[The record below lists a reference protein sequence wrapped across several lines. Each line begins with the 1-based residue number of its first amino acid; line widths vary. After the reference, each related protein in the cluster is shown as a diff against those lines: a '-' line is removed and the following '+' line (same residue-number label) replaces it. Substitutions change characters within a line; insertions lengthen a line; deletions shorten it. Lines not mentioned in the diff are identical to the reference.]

1 MAAAAVIQDRA
12 THITI
17 KDEEEDYFN
26 DLSQTRNSAA
36 TADEIP
42 KAKRIACV
50 LCRKRKL
57 KCDGIKPSCG
67 TCKRLS
73 HDCSYDEVRK
83 KSGPKR
89 GYVRQLEARLAQVE
103 TMLKGGDVPTAP
115 APKSRSVSS
124 QASPDHMSDI
134 NLAESFP
141 TSYASRSAGTN
152 ITPNAP
158 PQNELMTLDL
168 EEPLPTQNIIDD
180 LNRLYFEKVHPVA
193 PLIHPGRYYAAMSLD
208 PHQRPPICMRYA
220 MWAAAASVVD
230 KYEDLQEHFYKRAR
244 KYIQRD
250 EMRGHGEAIVTVQHV
265 QTWYLLGMLE
275 FKMTYFPRAWM
286 STGRA
291 CRLAV
296 MMGLHRL
303 DFAGL
308 EVKQCLPP
316 PRDWTDKEERRRT
329 FWLCFTADRF
339 ASIGTGW
346 PMTIDE
352 NDIRTHLPADDEAF
366 EQSREVPT
374 ISLQRALEA
383 DGSAKLSSA
392 AGVMVMACLFGRNL
406 VHLHRGTPD
415 DNERNLNGKF
425 WTRHRALDNLLLN
438 IALTLPDHLRL
449 PSGINDQNTIF
460 LNLCIHTSVICL
472 HQAAIFKADANK
484 LPGTIASESKIRCI
498 TAAAEIAS
506 IMRMISHLDLT
517 NANPFSTFCLYVAA
531 RVFIQYLKSRPSD
544 SNVKASLHFLLTA
557 MQAMRRK
564 NLITESLLVQ
574 LDIDLQAAGLE
585 ESRSLR
591 NRLAKTG
598 GVAPMQ
604 ASKMC
609 TNGGT
614 QEVPG
619 PTGPMPQ
626 APRQS
631 RSFGDNN
638 IAYLHQAAAQ
648 PAASRV
654 QSVSDSGQSPVNGN
668 GTDFSRVRFMPTRT
682 KTPSTRPSPATVS
695 DENMEFMGD
704 AFDSAS
710 PGSFNGFSSHTSS
723 VSQQT
728 PPPLNH
734 RDTSSSTWSNDKPL
748 FTPTTTTTTNPLA
761 ATISAMSNDD
771 FQAMMNQYTDSI
783 YTDNNNNNNPSD
795 PMNVIMGG
803 TNDDTAFTMPNF
815 SLLDNGSNQAPGL
828 DSTGFTP
835 GPSNGGDL
843 LAMSDEEWK
852 QIIDSGMVDM
862 GWNGGFLSDRG
873 VQGDQ
878 RWKPGV

>member
-1 MAAAAVIQDRA
+1 MAAAAVESGNN
-12 THITI
+12 HITI
-17 KDEEEDYFN
+17 DDEDDYFN
-26 DLSQTRNSAA
+26 DLSQQNGQ

-103 TMLKGGDVPTAP
+103 TMLKSGDLPQPNAPNRTA
-115 APKSRSVSS
+115 SS
-124 QASPDHMSDI
+124 QSSPDQMNDI

-141 TSYASRSAGTN
+141 TSYASRAAGTN

-158 PQNELMTLDL
+158 PPPAKELMTLDL

-180 LNRLYFEKVHPVA
+180 LNRIYFEKVHPVA

-208 PHQRPPICMRYA
+208 PHQRPPICLRYA
-220 MWAAAASVVD
+220 MWAMTASVVD

-244 KYIQRD
+244 KYIERD
-250 EMRGHGEAIVTVQHV
+250 EMRGHGESIVTVQHV
-265 QTWYLLGMLE
+265 QTWYILSMLE

-329 FWLCFTADRF
+329 FWMCFTADRF

-352 NDIRTHLPADDEAF
+352 NDIRTNLPSDDNAF

-374 ISLQRALEA
+374 VSLQRALEA
-383 DGSAKLSSA
+383 DGSTKMSSS

-406 VHLHRGTPD
+406 VHLHRGTPE

-425 WTRHRALDNLLLN
+425 WTRHRSLDNLLLN

-506 IMRMISHLDLT
+506 IMRMISHMDLT

-531 RVFIQYLKSRPSD
+531 RVFVQYLKSRPTD

-564 NLITESLLVQ
+564 NLLTESLLVQ

-591 NRLAKTG
+591 NRLAKLG

-609 TNGGT
+609 TSM
-614 QEVPG
+614 QEMAESPSSTTSSKPPVPRG
-619 PTGPMPQ
+619 H
-626 APRQS
+626 A
-631 RSFGDNN
+631 FGDNTLQ
-638 IAYLHQAAAQ
+638 YLSQAAA
-648 PAASRV
+648 PRAGESRV
-654 QSVSDSGQSPVNGN
+654 QSVSDSASPPVFN
-668 GTDFSRVRFMPTRT
+668 GTGADFPRVRFMPTRT

-695 DENMEFMGD
+695 DENMDFTGD

-710 PGSFNGFSSHTSS
+710 PGSFNGLSSHTSS
-723 VSQQT
+723 ISQQT
-728 PPPLNH
+728 PPLLNH
-734 RDTSSSTWSNDKPL
+734 RDTQSSTWSNEKPL
-748 FTPTTTTTTNPLA
+748 FTPTTTADNNPMNTNN
-761 ATISAMSNDD
+761 IMSNDE
-771 FQAMMNQYTDSI
+771 FQAMINQYTDSI
-783 YTDNNNNNNPSD
+783 YTDNNTFND
-795 PMNVIMGG
+795 PMNNTIMGG
-803 TNDDTAFTMPNF
+803 TSEDTAFTMPNF
-815 SLLDNGSNQAPGL
+815 NLDQSLNVPSGL
-828 DSTGFTP
+828 DSTGFAP
-835 GPSNGGDL
+835 GPSSGGDL

-852 QIIDSGMVDM
+852 QIVDSGMVDM
-862 GWNGGFLSDRG
+862 GWNGTFLSDRG
-873 VQGDQ
+873 TQGDA